1 MKEIYTRIFEKMR
14 NKQFIVIIFIIGI
27 VLMLA
32 AGSFTG
38 EKPKKTELEI
48 DSDQYCRDLED
59 RLARLLSK
67 MEGVGEVY
75 VMITLENRNA
85 VDISVK
91 NQSGEAVLKRT
102 GSTEE
107 PVITRE
113 LYPVIKGVVI
123 AAQGASDEGIA
134 EKIYYAAK
142 AALDIG
148 GSRIAV
154 IEAKKGS

>member
-1 MKEIYTRIFEKMR
+1 MNRWLSFLDKSR
-14 NKQFIVIIFIIGI
+14 NKQTLVTVLIIGI

-32 AGSFTG
+32 AGSFSHDDAPVNTG
-38 EKPKKTELEI
+38 AYI
-48 DSDQYCRDLED
+48 DSDEYCRSLESK
-59 RLARLLSK
+59 LKNILSEMK
-67 MEGVGEVY
+67 GVGDVS
-75 VMITLENRNA
+75 VMITLENRNT

-107 PVITRE
+107 PVVTGE
-113 LYPVIKGVVI
+113 LYPEIKGVVI
-123 AAQGASDEGIA
+123 AAQGAWDPDIS

-148 GSRIAV
+148 GSKIAV
-154 IEAKKGS
+154 IEAK

>member
-1 MKEIYTRIFEKMR
+1 MNKQITAIIEKIR
-14 NKQFIVIIFIIGI
+14 NKQSIVIILIIGI

-32 AGSFTG
+32 AGCFT
-38 EKPKKTELEI
+38 EDKTEVKEDGI
-48 DSDQYCRDLED
+48 DSEEYCRQLEGK
-59 RLARLLSK
+59 LTELLSR
-67 MEGVGEVY
+67 MEGVGKVF

-85 VDISVK
+85 VDISVR

-107 PVITRE
+107 PVVTRE

-123 AAQGASDEGIA
+123 AAQGASDKA
-134 EKIYYAAK
+134 VSEKIYYAAK

-154 IEAKKGS
+154 VEAK

>member
-1 MKEIYTRIFEKMR
+1 MKVFSDKLIEKIR
-14 NKQFIVIIFIIGI
+14 NKPTVFVILIIGI
-27 VLMLA
+27 ILMLA
-32 AGSFTG
+32 AGSFTEDKAVPG
-38 EKPKKTELEI
+38 NSHI
-48 DSDQYCRDLED
+48 DSDAYCKNLED
-59 RLARLLSK
+59 KLTMVLSK
-67 MEGVGEVY
+67 MEGVGKVH

-85 VDISVK
+85 VDISIK

-107 PVITRE
+107 PVITEE

-123 AAQGASDEGIA
+123 AAQGASDRTVS

-142 AALDIG
+142 AALDVG

-154 IEAKKGS
+154 IEAK